1 LPRVVGEARALDMI
15 MTGRTVDAAEAE
27 RIGLVGRI
35 VEGDAVA
42 AAIAFAKT
50 FTVYGLPALGFA
62 RAAVQRALN
71 VPLAEGL
78 KIEADLST
86 LAFRTADA
94 EEGIAAFAAKRPA
107 QFRDA

>member
-1 LPRVVGEARALDMI
+1 
-15 MTGRTVDAAEAE
+15 
-27 RIGLVGRI
+27 
-35 VEGDAVA
+35 
-42 AAIAFAKT
+42 
-50 FTVYGLPALGFA
+50 
-62 RAAVQRALN
+62 VQRALTA
-71 VPLAEGL
+71 PLAEGL